1 MVLIVIQCLS
11 INGSR
16 CSVYDQIIKEYPVD
30 KHPFIQFF
38 TTESCLE
45 TFGNRK
51 SDKND
56 KTSEFS
62 NPWTVFRLIIFPT
75 KHRIPPSPNGS
86 RFSRKVTGCSNH
98 WFEWQSNVYLVGIS
112 RKNWWSP
119 GPVKKF
125 VMVLVNGKK
134 CVWNRCA
141 LIRERDEKLWDYEN
155 MALQWF
161 PLQKLTR

>member
-1 MVLIVIQCLS
+1 MVPGVPFMIRSLKNILLTNTPSSNFSPQKTVW
-11 INGSR
+11 
-16 CSVYDQIIKEYPVD
+16 
-30 KHPFIQFF
+30 KH
-38 TTESCLE
+38 LE
-45 TFGNRK
+45 TENQI
-51 SDKND
+51 KND

-62 NPWTVFRLIIFPT
+62 NPWTVFRLIIFRT

-125 VMVLVNGKK
+125 VVVLVNGKK

-141 LIRERDEKLWDYEN
+141 LIRERDEKLWDYEKN
-155 MALQWF
+155 GTAMVSCA
-161 PLQKLTR
+161 KMTR